1 MKFKTTNGSI
11 TKESTQVFAF
21 PDMLDNPMTSGKR
34 PVESES
40 PLSMRRYVFLG
51 NGGSGIADIL
61 RRKRLAEQLLD
72 VHELQTRFR
81 VSVTDNDHKFKE
93 AFEAGEFV
101 VWDEIPLGDFL
112 RAKLAN
118 PDQFPGLDRFGDL
131 RAILE
136 ALQPI
141 DVVINGFRGN
151 RAIGGAGYEYM
162 ATMHGDQMVSELLRP
177 ALELCGVASQNGV
190 DPNGYSLMGYDAES
204 EASGQLIISQSF
216 SAGGAK
222 GSTAALADI
231 WLLRAKLQEMG
242 ITNVRFDSTIYL
254 SESFDTSRQQQKR
267 NQAHTQ
273 AFIKELKAVYTR
285 PLPPMP
291 IGHNTVERTPVYTLI
306 KLMNGVDEGGQRVY
320 SQSDVYDIGA
330 ATAMLS
336 SFGPIADHFESLIPN
351 IVDDLSWPYIAY
363 SQNCHILTVPVEELQ
378 SQFGNQLTHD
388 VVTQHLLRP
397 PHVDDVVTHGKS
409 CARQWLT
416 RHHLTPQNLG
426 RLFSEQAKI
435 QLVVDLSPYQSLPT
449 QQLQKAV
456 VEYEKAKFK
465 AWEREIT
472 KAIERLSEELAQS
485 LRDEITSVLN
495 APELGLRFMTYLF
508 DQDAD
513 REISGLGA
521 FLADL
526 KSTLV
531 KRQSQN
537 RNALR
542 QVREHLSR
550 PPKFWQRLIPS
561 WLSKHKRQRWFRLK
575 QRELGLRVMELLL
588 NAQIALIDSLHAQV
602 QGHSE
607 RITAWIAQLEHAGRV
622 VAQETATSSRLRQQ
636 RPVYETNILSPAE
649 ETALFQARQPTAYTL
664 MSQRLSWQ
672 WHASA
677 DSEVGNWIVAVEADG
692 TRQLQQS
699 DCTNMDGLQVL
710 CSLASRLFDDLDTL
724 DIEQILLDQG
734 RDPIEVLE
742 LLKEKSPPLVSVNLV
757 TDHLLQGTKSPGLRR
772 EVIVGAPQGGHGF
785 FREIKNGGGLQI
797 VATRRQQKHQIVLLS
812 SLFNINPFALS
823 QSGVYDQSY
832 EELKAAGHTLHIFAE
847 SEVSE
852 SPPVK
857 KQRRKRSTTH
867 AEPQ

>member
-1 MKFKTTNGSI
+1 MKFETNGSV
-11 TKESTQVFAF
+11 TEEATQVFAF
-21 PDMLDNPMTSGKR
+21 PDMLDNPMTSGNR
-34 PVESES
+34 AAISES
-40 PLSMRRYVFLG
+40 RPSLRRYYSLG
-51 NGGSGIADIL
+51 AGGSGIADIL
-61 RRKRLAEQLLD
+61 RRKRLAQQLLD
-72 VHELQTRFR
+72 EQELQSRLR
-81 VSVTDNDHKFKE
+81 VLVTDNDHKFKE
-93 AFEAGEFV
+93 SFEAGEFV
-101 VWDEIPLGDFL
+101 AWDEIPLGDFI

-118 PDQFPGLDRFGDL
+118 PKQFPGLDRFGDL

-136 ALQPI
+136 DLQPI
-141 DVVINGFRGN
+141 DVVSNGFRGN
-151 RAIGGAGYEYM
+151 RGIGGMGYEYM
-162 ATMHGDQMVSELLRP
+162 ATMHGDQMVSDLLRP

-190 DPNGYSLMGYDAES
+190 DPNGYSLMGYDADS

-231 WLLRAKLQEMG
+231 WLLRTKLQEMG
-242 ITNVRFDSTIYL
+242 ITNTRFDCTIYL
-254 SESFDTSRQQQKR
+254 PEAFDTSRQQQKR

-273 AFIKELKAVYTR
+273 AFFKELKAVYTR
-285 PLPPMP
+285 EFPPMS
-291 IGHNTVERTPVYTLI
+291 IGRHQVERTPVYTLI

-351 IVDDLSWPYIAY
+351 IVDDLSWPYIGY

-378 SQFGNQLTHD
+378 FQFGNQLTHD

-397 PHVDDVVTHGKS
+397 PQIDDVASQGKS
-409 CARQWLT
+409 RARQWLT

-435 QLVVDLSPYQSLPT
+435 QLVVDLSPYKSLPT
-449 QQLQKAV
+449 QQLQKAA

-465 AWEREIT
+465 AWERDIE
-472 KAIERLSEELAQS
+472 KAIERLNEELAQS
-485 LRDEITSVLN
+485 LRNELMSTLN
-495 APELGLRFMTYLF
+495 APELGLRFIPYLL

-513 REISGLGA
+513 REVFGLGA
-521 FLADL
+521 FLSDL

-531 KRQSQN
+531 KRQTLN
-537 RNALR
+537 RNSLR
-542 QVREHLSR
+542 QVRENLSR

-561 WLSKHKRQRWFRLK
+561 WLSKHKQQRWFRLK

-588 NAQIALIDSLHAQV
+588 NAQIALVDSLLAEV

-649 ETALFQARQPTAYTL
+649 EAALFQARQPTAYTL

-672 WHASA
+672 WHPGAN
-677 DSEVGNWIVAVEADG
+677 SEAGNWIVAVEADS

-724 DIEQILLDQG
+724 NIEQILIDQG
-734 RDPIEVLE
+734 RDPVE
-742 LLKEKSPPLVSVNLV
+742 LLESLKEQSQPLVSVNLV
-757 TDHLLQGTKSPGLRR
+757 ADHLLQGTKSPGLRR
-772 EVIVGAPQGGHGF
+772 EIIVGAPQGGQGF
-785 FREIKNGGGLQI
+785 FREIKSGGGLQI
-797 VATRRQQKHQIVLLS
+797 VATGRQQKHQIVLLS
-812 SLFNINPFALS
+812 SLFNINPFAFT

-832 EELKAAGHTLHIFAE
+832 EELKTAGHALHIFAE
-847 SEVSE
+847 SEVSD
-852 SPPVK
+852 PPRAR
-857 KQRRKRSTTH
+857 KQRRKRSKAH
-867 AEPQ
+867 VEPQ